1 MSYPNIALMGRA
13 RSGKD
18 TIAKRLIHQAQYVRV
33 AFADPLKDMALR
45 IDPRI
50 VYGEGLEWGPQ
61 DTPLS
66 LLVEHV
72 GWERAKDEYP
82 EVRRF
87 LQHLGQSIRE
97 QDEDFWLRQGLRKL
111 DEAAKWNLPAVVTD
125 VRYPNEYE
133 ALRGRGFVM
142 TRVTRPEPG
151 EIIDWNS
158 IGGDHESETALSEHE
173 YDVLVRNN
181 GPLAQL
187 YQDADLLA
195 GV

>member
-18 TIAKRLIHQAQYVRV
+18 TIAKRLIHQDAYVRV

-45 IDPRI
+45 IDPI
-50 VYGEGLEWGPQ
+50 VGSDTDALAAPGE
-61 DTPLS
+61 TLS
-66 LLVEHV
+66 DVV
-72 GWERAKDEYP
+72 GYWGWERAKDNVP

-87 LQHLGQSIRE
+87 LQYLGQSIRE

-133 ALRGRGFVM
+133 ALRDRGFKMV
-142 TRVTRPEPG
+142 RVLRPEPG

-158 IGGDHESETALSEHE
+158 IGGDHESETALSQHD

-187 YQDADLLA
+187 YQDADALA
-195 GV
+195 GH

>member
-18 TIAKRLIHQAQYVRV
+18 TIAKRLIHQDAYVRV

-45 IDPRI
+45 IDPFI
-50 VYGEGLEWGPQ
+50 NKYGSGPMLR
-61 DTPLS
+61 LS
-66 LLVEHV
+66 DVEEIH
-72 GWERAKDEYP
+72 GWERAKDDYP

-97 QDEDFWLRQGLRKL
+97 QDEDYWLRQGLRKL
-111 DEAAKWNLPAVVTD
+111 DVAAKWNIPVVVTD

-133 ALRGRGFVM
+133 ALRGRGFKMV
-142 TRVTRPEPG
+142 RITRPEPG
-151 EIIDWNS
+151 QIIDWNS

-173 YDVLVRNN
+173 YDVLIRNN

-187 YQDADLLA
+187 YQDADALA
-195 GV
+195 DH